1 MEREMTAKDAEIAAL
16 QEALEAA
23 RPFVWGKFVDA
34 ESGSDEQKELGRT
47 IRLVEAA
54 LAALGSP
61 APDPREDQIKSLE
74 AALKSRRIQTPNDE
88 YEQGWNRG
96 LEVAALLA
104 QGK

>member
-1 MEREMTAKDAEIAAL
+1 MTKLAAKDAEIAAL
-16 QEALEAA
+16 REAEAA
-23 RPFVWGKFVDA
+23 MRAKCDG
-34 ESGSDEQKELGRT
+34 
-47 IRLVEAA
+47 
-54 LAALGSP
+54 
-61 APDPREDQIKSLE
+61 LE